1 MLKGMEHMERHDIA
15 SLILDRAQ
23 DRLLESL
30 NQMTVEEAN
39 TMPKPLIKSV
49 TWLVWHTARMI
60 DLQISSLKGESPLW
74 TSKSWTDRF
83 DLDLPDDT
91 PDYKHSPQE
100 AEKVKVEDKRLL
112 TDYLSESIDLAKDY
126 LGKIDPASLDEVID
140 RSYTPPVTRLTRLIS
155 IVDDADM
162 HSGQAV
168 YTRRLVLGK

>member
-1 MLKGMEHMERHDIA
+1 
-15 SLILDRAQ
+15 
-23 DRLLESL
+23 
-30 NQMTVEEAN
+30 
-39 TMPKPLIKSV
+39 
-49 TWLVWHTARMI
+49 MI
-60 DLQISSLKGESPLW
+60 DLQISSLKGGSPLW
-74 TSKSWTDRF
+74 TSKGWTDRF

-100 AEKVKVEDKRLL
+100 AEKVKVEDKSLL

-126 LGKIDPASLDEVID
+126 LDKIDPASLEEVID